1 MPQILD
7 HNGHHALLPF
17 NGKHHDGDSTLLRV
31 MAKTTVLSTPVI
43 DTANDISPLADGNM
57 RFLQGLD
64 LGKTKITGDRE
75 NKLYITSKNTLYQS
89 RSIRPN

>member
-7 HNGHHALLPF
+7 HNGRLALLPF

-31 MAKTTVLSTPVI
+31 MAKTTAFSTPVI
-43 DTANDISPLADGNM
+43 DTANDISPLADSNM

-64 LGKTKITGDRE
+64 LGKI
-75 NKLYITSKNTLYQS
+75 KLHRGEK
-89 RSIRPN
+89 